1 MWAIVRGIDSPVA
14 VFVVH
19 RRQRAIVTCVVTC
32 VRFSVKANPS
42 AGAYASTAEQ
52 SDAVRSVVILPPCS
66 MCRSLHFGHHR
77 SIVAEVRPCCNA
89 YARSGWA
96 KSCGVTPT
104 PVAALG
110 AAPSSP
116 LPAMVQT
123 LRSELVC
130 NPISSLAIA
139 RCAGGPAGTPR
150 FGHIA
155 NAAAPGTYPAVAS
168 AFSLSSL
175 FRL

>member
-32 VRFSVKANPS
+32 VRFSVKANPA

-52 SDAVRSVVILPPCS
+52 SDAVRSVVISPPCS
-66 MCRSLHFGHHR
+66 MCRSLHFWHHR

-89 YARSGWA
+89 YARSGRA

-104 PVAALG
+104 HVAALG
-110 AAPSSP
+110 AAPSSS
-116 LPAMVQT
+116 LPANGANVTLGARLQPAQLTRHRAACRRPCWGTT
-123 LRSELVC
+123 LRPYCKRRRTWYL
-130 NPISSLAIA
+130 
-139 RCAGGPAGTPR
+139 
-150 FGHIA
+150 
-155 NAAAPGTYPAVAS
+155 PGS
-168 AFSLSSL
+168 GLGF
-175 FRL
+175 